1 MFIHYKKTHLEH
13 FVEKLYIN
21 HSILKPEDIT
31 IQRLSTELD
40 IHIDYAPVRSRA
52 YESITGM
59 RFVLLDNRI
68 TPMKQRF
75 DFLHELCHMLRHAGN
90 QMTLPVPFIKA
101 QEEDAEKFV
110 LYATMPFF
118 MIQSFSLSGD
128 YSTAIQQISNVFG
141 VSREMAKVRFDQI
154 LRREYEGEMLPW
166 RRGEY
171 ISHSFDQKNSE
182 PSHAL
187 DEPVIFAYYDPH
199 STLDGPDQLIVCLDH
214 ATLSTQHEWIVP
226 MEERFKEIEI
236 DALKNLELESAS
248 RGDLICFDGQ
258 LTLQIHQL
266 VYRHGLSKRNFVLQM
281 RDIEQILEAD
291 QSTVRRF
298 L

>member
-13 FVEKLYIN
+13 FVEKLYIT
-21 HSILKPEDIT
+21 HSILQPEDIT

-52 YESITGM
+52 YESLSGM
-59 RFVLLDNRI
+59 RFVLLDNRT

-118 MIQSFSLSGD
+118 MIQSCSLSGD
-128 YSTAIQQISNVFG
+128 YNITIQQISNVFG
-141 VSREMAKVRFDQI
+141 VSRDMAKIRFDQI
-154 LRREYEGEMLPW
+154 LRREYEGEMLPG
-166 RRGEY
+166 RSEEY
-171 ISHSFDQKNSE
+171 KSASINQRDSE
-182 PSHAL
+182 PPHVL

-214 ATLSTQHEWIVP
+214 TTLTTQHEWVVP
-226 MEERFKEIEI
+226 IEDRFEEIEI

-266 VYRHGLSKRNFVLQM
+266 VYRHGFTKRNFVLQM

>member
-110 LYATMPFF
+110 LYATMPYF

-141 VSREMAKVRFDQI
+141 VSREMAKIRFDQI

-166 RRGEY
+166 RREEY

-236 DALKNLELESAS
+236 DVLKNLELESAS